1 MTMTNISTLPS
12 DLNARRQS
20 VIETLTTALKDAKE
34 QDWEWCVILGDH
46 STGFAR
52 RWSGYADILRVI
64 GAIEDVKFVILSERD
79 KQEHR
84 L

>member
-1 MTMTNISTLPS
+1 MTNISTLPS

-20 VIETLTTALKDAKE
+20 VIETLTEALKDAKE

-52 RWSGYADILRVI
+52 RWSCYADILRVI

-79 KQEHR
+79 KQENGG
-84 L
+84 